1 MTTKNEEGKN
11 QYQMISELLDHLK
24 MNGEYLS
31 IMSKQLED
39 IKYLLNGFT
48 SGGAS
53 LNGYLPDSSML
64 AYLSLIGPAL
74 ARHLDKTIGLEEILK
89 GGVHLSS
96 RMVEE
101 YAAYQS
107 ERQPLDNLKNSLE
120 FLEHKEGKA
129 D

>member
-1 MTTKNEEGKN
+1 
-11 QYQMISELLDHLK
+11 

-53 LNGYLPDSSML
+53 LNGYLPDSSLL

-89 GGVHLSS
+89 GGVHIST

-101 YAAYQS
+101 YAASQS
-107 ERQPLDNLKNSLE
+107 ERQPIDTLKNSLE
-120 FLEHKEGKA
+120 FLGQTESE
-129 D
+129 

>member
-1 MTTKNEEGKN
+1 MKNPDGKN
-11 QYQMISELLDHLK
+11 QYQIQSDILDHLK

-53 LNGYLPDSSML
+53 LNGYLPDSSLL

-89 GGVHLSS
+89 GGVHLST

-107 ERQPLDNLKNSLE
+107 ERQPIDTLKNSLE
-120 FLEHKEGKA
+120 FLGQTESE
-129 D
+129 

>member
-1 MTTKNEEGKN
+1 MTMKNPEGKN
-11 QYQMISELLDHLK
+11 QYQIQSDILDHLK

-53 LNGYLPDSSML
+53 LNGYLPDSSLL

-101 YAAYQS
+101 YSAYQS
-107 ERQPLDNLKNSLE
+107 ERQPIDTLKNSLE
-120 FLEHKEGKA
+120 FLGQTESE
-129 D
+129 

>member
-1 MTTKNEEGKN
+1 MTMKNPEGKN
-11 QYQMISELLDHLK
+11 QYQIQSDILDHLK

-53 LNGYLPDSSML
+53 LNGYMPDSSLL

-74 ARHLDKTIGLEEILK
+74 ARHLDKT
-89 GGVHLSS
+89 LS
-96 RMVEE
+96 
-101 YAAYQS
+101 
-107 ERQPLDNLKNSLE
+107 LI
-120 FLEHKEGKA
+120 HI
-129 D
+129 

>member
-1 MTTKNEEGKN
+1 MTMKDPEGKN
-11 QYQMISELLDHLK
+11 QYQIQSDILDHLK

-53 LNGYLPDSSML
+53 LNGYLPDSSLL

-89 GGVHLSS
+89 GGVHLST

-107 ERQPLDNLKNSLE
+107 ERQPIDTLKNSLE
-120 FLEHKEGKA
+120 FLGQTESE
-129 D
+129 

>member
-11 QYQMISELLDHLK
+11 QYQMMSELLDHLK

-53 LNGYLPDSSML
+53 INGYLPDTSML

-74 ARHLDKTIGLEEILK
+74 ARHLDREVSLEEILK

-101 YAAYQS
+101 YAAYES
-107 ERQPLDNLKNSLE
+107 ERKPIDALKNSLE
-120 FLEHKEGKA
+120 FLEKE
-129 D
+129 DHSE

>member
-1 MTTKNEEGKN
+1 MQNPDGKN
-11 QYQMISELLDHLK
+11 QYQIQSEILDHLK

-53 LNGYLPDSSML
+53 LNGYLPDSSLL

-89 GGVHLSS
+89 GGVHLST

-107 ERQPLDNLKNSLE
+107 ERQPIDTLKNSLE
-120 FLEHKEGKA
+120 FLGQTESE
-129 D
+129 

>member
-1 MTTKNEEGKN
+1 MTMKNPDGKN
-11 QYQMISELLDHLK
+11 QYQIQSDILDHLK

-53 LNGYLPDSSML
+53 LNGYLPDSSLL

-89 GGVHLSS
+89 GGVHLST

-107 ERQPLDNLKNSLE
+107 ERQPIDTLKNSLE
-120 FLEHKEGKA
+120 FLGQTESE
-129 D
+129 

>member
-1 MTTKNEEGKN
+1 MTMKDPEGKN
-11 QYQMISELLDHLK
+11 QYQIQSDILDHLK

-53 LNGYLPDSSML
+53 LNGYLPDSSLL

-107 ERQPLDNLKNSLE
+107 ERQPIDTLKNSLE
-120 FLEHKEGKA
+120 FLGQTESE
-129 D
+129 